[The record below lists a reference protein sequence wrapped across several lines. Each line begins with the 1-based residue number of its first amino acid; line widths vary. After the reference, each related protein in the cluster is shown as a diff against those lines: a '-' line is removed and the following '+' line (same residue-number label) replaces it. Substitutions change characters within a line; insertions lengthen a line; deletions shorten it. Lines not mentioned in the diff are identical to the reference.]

1 MSTEDGALIMGGVS
15 DKELSSYAV
24 STVALYN
31 GSGWSKVGDLH
42 SNRYNHRAII
52 NGQKIFVI
60 GGSGEM

>member
-1 MSTEDGALIMGGVS
+1 MGGVS

-42 SNRYNHRAII
+42 SNRYNHRAIT